1 MDVISLADSAVK
13 EALKRGCDAAEVF
26 IRTKRIISAEAKDG
40 EVEAIEAATDV
51 GAAVRVIKNKRLGFS
66 YTTNCDELYQ
76 AVEKAVQSVS
86 WADADEYNGI
96 PESSLYPQHEGRT
109 GELLILDREIEDIS
123 KDEAIK
129 KALLLEEGALKYD
142 ERVKKV
148 RKAMAFFST
157 SATTI
162 YNSKGVSISYNGT
175 SVSAQVGALAQDGN
189 DNQMGWD
196 YSVSRRLSEVDFT
209 EVGHNAAKMAVELL
223 GARRISPVKVPVVLN
238 QSSSCSFLG
247 ILSASLSADAVQKKK
262 SMLSD
267 KTGKEIIS
275 SLISVI
281 DDGLMPWGIGT
292 RPVDDEGIPSYR
304 KELISK
310 GVLTGFIHNTY
321 TARKAGCAPTGNSV
335 RGNFKGLPG
344 VDVTNL
350 YIEAKGQGS
359 RAKKEGTEAQRH
371 KVVRSQ
377 NNIELI
383 KSISKG
389 ILVLETMGMHT
400 ANPISGDFSIGISG
414 LWIENGEIA
423 YPVKE
428 AIISGNILELFKNVE
443 AVGEDLKFYGNIG
456 SPSLLIGGMDVSA

>member
-1 MDVISLADSAVK
+1 MDVISLADNAVK
-13 EALKRGCDAAEVF
+13 EALRRGCDAAEVF
-26 IRTKRIISAEAKDG
+26 IKTKSIISAEAKDG
-40 EVEAIEAATDV
+40 EVEALEAATDI

-66 YTTNCDELYQ
+66 YTTNCDELWQ
-76 AVEKAVQSVS
+76 TVERAAQSVS

-96 PESSLYPQHEGRT
+96 PEPSLYPQHEGRT
-109 GELLILDREIEDIS
+109 AELLILDREIEDIS

-142 ERVKKV
+142 KRVKKV

-162 YNSKGVSISYNGT
+162 HNSNGVSISYNGT

-189 DNQMGWD
+189 DTQMGWD
-196 YSVSRRLSEVDFT
+196 YSASRKLNNIDFT
-209 EVGHNAAKMAVELL
+209 EVGHNAAEMAVALL

-238 QSSSCSFLG
+238 QSASCSFLG
-247 ILSASLSADAVQKKK
+247 ILSSSLSADAVQKKK

-275 SLISVI
+275 PLISVI
-281 DDGLMPWGIGT
+281 DDGLMPWGLGT
-292 RPVDDEGIPSYR
+292 KPVDDEGIASYR
-304 KELISK
+304 KGLISR

-321 TARKAGCAPTGNSV
+321 TAKRAGCAPTGNAV
-335 RGNFKGLPG
+335 RGSFKGLPG

-350 YIEAKGQGS
+350 YIEAKRSQESG
-359 RAKKEGTEAQRH
+359 
-371 KVVRSQ
+371 VRSQ

-414 LWIENGEIA
+414 LWIENGEPA
-423 YPVKE
+423 YSVKE
-428 AIISGNILELFKNVE
+428 AIISGNILELFKKVE
-443 AVGEDLKFYGNIG
+443 AVGDDLKFYGNIG
-456 SPSLLIGGMDVSA
+456 SPSLLIGEMDVSA